1 MSTRAYVCF
10 GTGGVGKT
18 TISAAL
24 GTALAGSGARTLVM
38 TFDPARRLAEAFGVE
53 VSAVPVPVTPTLSCY
68 MPEAEASARRTLHTL
83 FGHDR
88 ARAAQLAQN
97 PVLATLADGLSG
109 MHEIG
114 ALAELTALAPAYDA
128 VVIDTAPTRHA
139 LELLTLPERIA
150 ALVDSRALR
159 WLSDAARARL
169 GSVDG
174 EKQSAWSRL
183 MDFGQA
189 RVVSELTRSLGGAP
203 IAACMELV
211 SALMDERETLSGIAR
226 GAKALLSARSTTYAI
241 VGSPRPGVLDDV
253 AFFRD
258 GITRVAHAPQWLVLN
273 RFVEQQPD
281 WPAQITDHPRAS
293 AALRNAARTA
303 GAELRALAEY
313 GRSAV
318 AGAGTRFPELRVAR
332 VPRLDAAQPSAV
344 VAAASSALTSLLR
357 MDLRASA

>member
-1 MSTRAYVCF
+1 MSTRVYVCF

-24 GTALAGSGARTLVM
+24 GTALAKRGARTLVM

-53 VSAVPVPVTPTLSCY
+53 AAAVPVPVTPTLTCY
-68 MPEAEASARRTLHTL
+68 MPEAEASAQRTVHTL

-88 ARAAQLAQN
+88 TRAAQLAQN
-97 PVLATLADGLSG
+97 PVLATLVDGLSG

-114 ALAELTALAPAYDA
+114 ALAELTSLAPGYDA

-159 WLSDAARARL
+159 WLADAARARL
-169 GSVDG
+169 GTANA

-183 MDFGQA
+183 VDFGQA
-189 RVVSELTRSLGGAP
+189 RVVTELTRSLGGAP

-211 SALMDERETLSGIAR
+211 SALMDERETLSAIAR
-226 GAKALLSARSTTYAI
+226 SAQALLASRSTTYAI
-241 VGSPRPGVLDDV
+241 VGSPRPGLLDDV

-258 GITRVAHAPQWLVLN
+258 GIARVAQPPQWLVLN
-273 RFVEQQPD
+273 RFVERQPD
-281 WPAQITDHPRAS
+281 WPAQLTDHPRAS
-293 AALRNAARTA
+293 PALRNAARTA

-313 GRSAV
+313 GQRAV
-318 AGAGTRFPELRVAR
+318 AGARARFPQLRVAR

-344 VAAASSALTSLLR
+344 VAAASVALLPMLQT
-357 MDLRASA
+357 DLRVSA